1 MIDLPGVVQ
10 HDTDAAGRHTLLT
23 ADADAVVR
31 DLVRHGVPFRDL
43 EVRSASLE
51 EAFLAMTQEVAA

>member
-1 MIDLPGVVQ
+1 MQ

-23 ADADAVVR
+23 ADADDVVR
-31 DLVRHGVPFRDL
+31 DLVRRGVPFRDL